1 VDITD
6 PDEIAAAA
14 EPYRDR
20 LESLRVLLPGLV
32 GVAPE
37 RISRLLQANGIRMSD
52 ADIGRLAAGGRRLYD
67 EVHFD

>member
-20 LESLRVLLPGLV
+20 LESLGALLPGLV
-32 GVAPE
+32 GATPE
-37 RISRLLQANGIRMSD
+37 TIRRLLQANKIRMSD
-52 ADIGRLAAGGRRLYD
+52 ADIGRLAAGGRRLCD
-67 EVHFD
+67 EVQFD